1 MSGLSVDHIV
11 IPIRDVAASRAFYE
25 SVLGLALHSAV
36 TGDDW
41 EGHPWL
47 MLHYELADGRHI
59 VLTGFKGLKLTPEKV
74 PLDARHYALS
84 STDLP
89 GWRSKLKAAKTAF
102 REEEHGPQQSIYFEA
117 PEGTIWE
124 ITSPAT
130 HGVVVRGTDAGAVA
144 DAFVRG

>member
-11 IPIRDVAASRAFYE
+11 IPIRNVAASRSFYE

-41 EGHPWL
+41 EGHPWI

-59 VLTGFKGLKLTPEKV
+59 VLAGFRGLKLEPEKV
-74 PLDARHYALS
+74 PLDSRHYALN
-84 STDLP
+84 TEDLA
-89 GWRSKLKAAKTAF
+89 GWRRKLKAANTAF

-124 ITSPAT
+124 ITSPPSR
-130 HGVVVRGTDAGAVA
+130 GSLVRRVDAAAIA
-144 DAFVRG
+144 DAFVRS